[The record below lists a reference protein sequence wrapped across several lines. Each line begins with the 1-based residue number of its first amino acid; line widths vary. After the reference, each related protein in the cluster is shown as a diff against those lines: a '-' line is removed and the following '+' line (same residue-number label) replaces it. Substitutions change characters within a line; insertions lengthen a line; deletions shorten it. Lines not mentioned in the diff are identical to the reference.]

1 MEIENA
7 EARNGEWWDVTSFG
21 RRICK
26 SAVEWVAKAV
36 SKGPA
41 RKFVEFDRQILE
53 TDSIRIYSERK
64 SEVILIVLLFL
75 KHY

>member
-1 MEIENA
+1 MLSNFYARGESIASIWPLPGDGRFSFLMEIENA
-7 EARNGEWWDVTSFG
+7 EALTSDGMLSFG

-41 RKFVEFDRQILE
+41 
-53 TDSIRIYSERK
+53 
-64 SEVILIVLLFL
+64 
-75 KHY
+75 